1 MLPWFKLQIYF
12 FFFKQHLFQF
22 TFFQILTMPPHTHS
36 LYPLPERRQ
45 SEFRANLERI
55 YSEFIAKARMPHF
68 CRFFRF
74 FLGGRVA
81 GQDNKPV
88 PSGHLVSAW
97 WVPIGH
103 LWQNAPRLS
112 LLRDRIET
120 IMEISKII
128 LIFATCSRR
137 YFSPMASVYLSEYM
151 NVSSYSGRLDFTRRY
166 SIWQH

>member
-1 MLPWFKLQIYF
+1 
-12 FFFKQHLFQF
+12 
-22 TFFQILTMPPHTHS
+22 
-36 LYPLPERRQ
+36 
-45 SEFRANLERI
+45 
-55 YSEFIAKARMPHF
+55 MPHF

-166 SIWQH
+166 SMLATLTVRKCLQKSGRLWFVPTGEVLHVTRPYLSTG